1 MCSCVSNYRSLGNN
15 FEISIKQITAE
26 DFTDKKMQVT
36 EFIRK
41 YTEQRKVSTNYTQLQ
56 RNVIPYLLSQ
66 PVHAME
72 AVEDGY
78 CVSLCFV
85 LPPVIPPQ
93 KNQARET
100 NLHWECKILV
110 FVSHDVRLILFMLCS
125 LNYRYVSFYH

>member
-1 MCSCVSNYRSLGNN
+1 MATLKTTFQDIETDSEVCVAVFLIIGHLGDN

-26 DFTDKKMQVT
+26 DFTDKKMEVT

-78 CVSLCFV
+78 CVSYCV
-85 LPPVIPPQ
+85 L
-93 KNQARET
+93 
-100 NLHWECKILV
+100 
-110 FVSHDVRLILFMLCS
+110 
-125 LNYRYVSFYH
+125 SFLQLYHLRKAKHEKLTYTGSAKY